1 MRQEGT
7 EREMNSGT
15 EKEKRMKRSSI
26 KEAVAC
32 YTFQTISRNMLSGI
46 NPQQIFGY
54 KTNIT
59 IRLLILSSYKNIM
72 YF

>member
-1 MRQEGT
+1 MSVCKEAMRQERK

-15 EKEKRMKRSSI
+15 EREKMMKRNSI

-46 NPQQIFGY
+46 NP
-54 KTNIT
+54 
-59 IRLLILSSYKNIM
+59 
-72 YF
+72 